1 MTAALTITGAAGVI
15 RSPSAFPEQD
25 ISIRIPI
32 TTVKKLER
40 LWSNMEDLEPEI
52 SNRQKDIMVFLPFPS

>member
-1 MTAALTITGAAGVI
+1 MTAALTVTGAPGVT

-25 ISIRIPI
+25 ISMSIPI
-32 TTVKKLER
+32 TTVIKLKSI
-40 LWSNMEDLEPEI
+40 WTDPEDFGPEN